1 MGTGCLLSAVA
12 LTALF
17 SSLHLGG
24 YWQLETT
31 GEREGGEGKEGE
43 GEGEKEREGLK
54 IQSMKH
60 MHSTLAKQDFRKN
73 IERSP
78 PINPL
83 PCIILL
89 AGNIVEGSCLYKKMH
104 LH

>member
-1 MGTGCLLSAVA
+1 MGTGCLQSAVA

-31 GEREGGEGKEGE
+31 GERGGEGE
-43 GEGEKEREGLK
+43 GEREKEREGLK